1 MLTTT
6 DWAGLTVSFITII
19 SAFIVG
25 VRFLVKHYLSELK
38 PDGNGGHNFEGRV
51 TRIEKRID
59 AIYALLLD
67 KHQ

>member
-1 MLTTT
+1 MNTA
-6 DWAGLTVSFITII
+6 DWAGLIVSFVTIL

-25 VRFLVKHYLSELK
+25 VRFIVKHYLSELK

-51 TRIEKRID
+51 SRIEKRID
-59 AIYALLLD
+59 DIYALLLD